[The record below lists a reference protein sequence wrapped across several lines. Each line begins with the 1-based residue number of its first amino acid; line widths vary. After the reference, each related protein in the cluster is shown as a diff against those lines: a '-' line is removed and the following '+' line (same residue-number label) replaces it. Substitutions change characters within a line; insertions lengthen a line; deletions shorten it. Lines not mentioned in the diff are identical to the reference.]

1 MLTVHDVVDLVGYTY
16 CFANH
21 GLNVSMRVPVYPE
34 LWTAM
39 PNEVGQF
46 HREGSVDLA
55 SFERA
60 KGDRSF
66 LPLRR
71 CFVGDVLR
79 KQQQNDIFAVISSNT
94 LSKKVLQKT

>member
-1 MLTVHDVVDLVGYTY
+1 MGKN
-16 CFANH
+16 FGANTKI
-21 GLNVSMRVPVYPE
+21 S
-34 LWTAM
+34 
-39 PNEVGQF
+39 
-46 HREGSVDLA
+46 
-55 SFERA
+55 A

-94 LSKKVLQKT
+94 LSKKFPKDITHLLYATTSKDKIGIRHLPRDDARRQSPEHLRRR